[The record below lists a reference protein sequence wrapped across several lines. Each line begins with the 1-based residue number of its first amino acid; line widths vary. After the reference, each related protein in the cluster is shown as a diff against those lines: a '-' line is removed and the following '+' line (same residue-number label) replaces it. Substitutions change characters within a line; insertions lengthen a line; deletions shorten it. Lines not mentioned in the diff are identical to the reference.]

1 MTRTIR
7 AFASAIVATL
17 ALAAPA
23 QAQSRVFTCPNNVAV
38 TVTVTGADS
47 ISVSPINGEAKPMLQ
62 VPGTPNA
69 FANGEFGVQISPD
82 QNRAAFVLPNVGII
96 PCTFQP
102 GVTAA
107 GRIGLNSVA
116 QVSPEM
122 QQQERVNAAPPPDRF
137 PMPGRSFGGIMRSEP
152 RQDAPRVR
160 SFRENEPFTIIDRGP
175 MWDGYNWFA
184 IRYPGGE
191 GWQWG
196 GIMCSSQPL
205 AGILAQCKN

>member
-1 MTRTIR
+1 MIRTIQTL
-7 AFASAIVATL
+7 AASLVATI
-17 ALAAPA
+17 ALSAAA
-23 QAQSRVFTCPNNVAV
+23 QAQSRVFVCPNNVAV
-38 TVTVTGADS
+38 TVSVLSADT
-47 ISVSPINGEAKPMLQ
+47 ISVTPINGEAKTMVQ

-69 FANGEFGVQISPD
+69 FANGEFGVQIAPD
-82 QNRAAFVLPNVGII
+82 QTRAAFVLPNVGTI

-102 GVTAA
+102 GATAD

-116 QVSPEM
+116 QLSDQM
-122 QQQERVNAAPPPDRF
+122 KQQEQVNAAPPPDRF

-196 GIMCSSQPL
+196 GIMCSKAPL